1 MAFIIEKYFYLNKKN
16 YQISMNTII
25 TDNSNEEKDDEIII
39 DYNIYE
45 KYILDLSIPNDKRI
59 ELIKRYYKENKENT
73 IEIISRI
80 SGMYHFSGTKILEKY
95 LNDIALENDL
105 SNFLKVEAIKGLLSF
120 EEYEEDIYDEDDK
133 EMKEIKKESNDS
145 IKIRNEKRQNI
156 AFKLLNIVCSQL
168 ISDNELATP
177 YKVEVISMLMKVSK
191 YKEKSSMY
199 FKQVINNDNI
209 DCDYRYKLILSLER
223 KNIENVK
230 YHLSQSLLTFIE
242 NENNLTMYRILSGQY
257 LLQSFDLENKVKE
270 NIYKI
275 ILKFTESE
283 EMEYNLRADAS
294 DLLLSLGS
302 EEMKIIGREMIMK
315 LGGKGKTI
323 SDNKQNVHVKE
334 IEKSV
339 LRILEILCYVPTLKI
354 NENQIDFEY
363 VEEKIKQLIEKENDE
378 NKINISLNRIR
389 MDRTLYSSLSM
400 TISVFMV
407 KLWSYIQTHENKN
420 EIEKRLLQ
428 ELEDMA
434 GTCTSGYI
442 TRFVNTL
449 SGFGELSISISF
461 EDQIISNFNGRLN
474 AYARNIKDDE
484 SIFRTKKL
492 DDVLNIYMKNDENI
506 KLSLD
511 EIKKSTFYINDAIE
525 YFYEIVLDEMR
536 LSSSDYK
543 NRSAFLLF
551 FRTYMSK
558 IREEMF
564 AEFTEYISD
573 FEFDLYFRKALSHYD
588 GIRDMI

>member
-1 MAFIIEKYFYLNKKN
+1 
-16 YQISMNTII
+16 MNTII
-25 TDNSNEEKDDEIII
+25 TDNTNEEEDEIFI
-39 DYNIYE
+39 DYKIYE

-120 EEYEEDIYDEDDK
+120 EEYEEDIYDEDEE

-156 AFKLLNIVCSQL
+156 GFKLLNNVCSQ
-168 ISDNELATP
+168 IINDNELATP
-177 YKVEVISMLMKVSK
+177 YKVEVISMLMKINE
-191 YKEKSSMY
+191 YKEESSIY
-199 FKQVINNDNI
+199 FKQIINKNDI

-223 KNIENVK
+223 KNIENIK

-275 ILKFTESE
+275 ILKFAESE
-283 EMEYNLRADAS
+283 DMEYNLRADAS

-302 EEMKIIGREMIMK
+302 EEMKIKGREMIMK

-339 LRILEILCYVPTLKI
+339 LLILEILCYVPTLKI

-363 VEEKIKQLIEKENDE
+363 VEEKIKDLIDKDNDE

-400 TISVFMV
+400 TLSVFMV
-407 KLWSYIQTHENKN
+407 KLWSYIQTHKSKN

-461 EDQIISNFNGRLN
+461 EDQIILNFNGRLN
-474 AYARNIKDDE
+474 AYARNIRDDK

-543 NRSAFLLF
+543 NRPAFLLF

-564 AEFTEYISD
+564 SEFTEYISE

>member
-1 MAFIIEKYFYLNKKN
+1 
-16 YQISMNTII
+16 MNTII
-25 TDNSNEEKDDEIII
+25 TDNINETKEEDEIFI

-59 ELIKRYYKENKENT
+59 ELIKRYYTENKENT

-95 LNDIALENDL
+95 LNDIALEKDL

-120 EEYEEDIYDEDDK
+120 EEYEEDIYEEDEK

-145 IKIRNEKRQNI
+145 IKNRNEKRQNI

-275 ILKFTESE
+275 ILKFAESE

>member
-1 MAFIIEKYFYLNKKN
+1 
-16 YQISMNTII
+16 MNTII
-25 TDNSNEEKDDEIII
+25 TDNTNEEEDEIFI
-39 DYNIYE
+39 DYKIYE

-120 EEYEEDIYDEDDK
+120 EEYEEDIYDEDEE

-156 AFKLLNIVCSQL
+156 GFKLLNNVCSQ
-168 ISDNELATP
+168 IINDELATP
-177 YKVEVISMLMKVSK
+177 YKVEVISMLMKINE
-191 YKEKSSMY
+191 YKEESSIY
-199 FKQVINNDNI
+199 FKQIINKNDI

-223 KNIENVK
+223 KNIENIK

-275 ILKFTESE
+275 ILKFAESE

-302 EEMKIIGREMIMK
+302 EEMKIKGREMIMK

-339 LRILEILCYVPTLKI
+339 LLILEILCYVPTLKI

-363 VEEKIKQLIEKENDE
+363 VEEKIKDLIDKDNDE

-400 TISVFMV
+400 TLSVFMV
-407 KLWSYIQTHENKN
+407 KLWSYIQTHKSKN

-461 EDQIISNFNGRLN
+461 EDQIILNFNGRLN
-474 AYARNIKDDE
+474 AYARNIRDDE

-543 NRSAFLLF
+543 NRPAFLLF

-564 AEFTEYISD
+564 SEFTEYISE

>member
-1 MAFIIEKYFYLNKKN
+1 
-16 YQISMNTII
+16 
-25 TDNSNEEKDDEIII
+25 
-39 DYNIYE
+39 
-45 KYILDLSIPNDKRI
+45 
-59 ELIKRYYKENKENT
+59 
-73 IEIISRI
+73 
-80 SGMYHFSGTKILEKY
+80 
-95 LNDIALENDL
+95 
-105 SNFLKVEAIKGLLSF
+105 
-120 EEYEEDIYDEDDK
+120 
-133 EMKEIKKESNDS
+133 
-145 IKIRNEKRQNI
+145 
-156 AFKLLNIVCSQL
+156 
-168 ISDNELATP
+168 
-177 YKVEVISMLMKVSK
+177 
-191 YKEKSSMY
+191 
-199 FKQVINNDNI
+199 
-209 DCDYRYKLILSLER
+209 
-223 KNIENVK
+223 
-230 YHLSQSLLTFIE
+230 
-242 NENNLTMYRILSGQY
+242 
-257 LLQSFDLENKVKE
+257 
-270 NIYKI
+270 
-275 ILKFTESE
+275 
-283 EMEYNLRADAS
+283 
-294 DLLLSLGS
+294 
-302 EEMKIIGREMIMK
+302 MIMK

>member
-1 MAFIIEKYFYLNKKN
+1 
-16 YQISMNTII
+16 MNTII

-323 SDNKQNVHVKE
+323 SDKKQNVHVKE

>member
-1 MAFIIEKYFYLNKKN
+1 
-16 YQISMNTII
+16 MNTII

>member
-1 MAFIIEKYFYLNKKN
+1 
-16 YQISMNTII
+16 MNTII
-25 TDNSNEEKDDEIII
+25 TDNSINNEEEDEIFI

-120 EEYEEDIYDEDDK
+120 EEYEEDIYDEDNE

-156 AFKLLNIVCSQL
+156 AFKLLNNVCSL
-168 ISDNELATP
+168 IINDNELATP
-177 YKVEVISMLMKVSK
+177 YKVEVISMLMKINE
-191 YKEKSSMY
+191 YKEESSIY
-199 FKQVINNDNI
+199 FKQIINKDDI

-223 KNIENVK
+223 KNIENNK

-242 NENNLTMYRILSGQY
+242 NEKNLTMYRILSGQY

-275 ILKFTESE
+275 ILNFSESE

-302 EEMKIIGREMIMK
+302 EEMKIKGREMIMK

-363 VEEKIKQLIEKENDE
+363 VEEKIKELINKENDE

-400 TISVFMV
+400 TLSVFMV

-420 EIEKRLLQ
+420 EIEKRLLE

-474 AYARNIKDDE
+474 AYARDILNDE

-492 DDVLNIYMKNDENI
+492 DDVLNIYTKNGDM
-506 KLSLD
+506 KLSMN
-511 EIKKSTFYINDAIE
+511 EIKKSKYDINVAVE
-525 YFYEIVLDEMR
+525 YFYDLVLDEMR

-564 AEFTEYISD
+564 VEFTEYISE

>member
-1 MAFIIEKYFYLNKKN
+1 
-16 YQISMNTII
+16 MNTII
-25 TDNSNEEKDDEIII
+25 TDNTKEEEDEIFI

-120 EEYEEDIYDEDDK
+120 EEYEEDIYDEDEE

-156 AFKLLNIVCSQL
+156 GFKLLNNVCSL
-168 ISDNELATP
+168 IINDNELATP
-177 YKVEVISMLMKVSK
+177 YKVEVISMLMKINE
-191 YKEKSSMY
+191 YKEESSIY
-199 FKQVINNDNI
+199 FKQIINKNDI

-223 KNIENVK
+223 KNIENIK

-275 ILKFTESE
+275 ILKFAESE

-302 EEMKIIGREMIMK
+302 EEMKIKGREMIMK

-339 LRILEILCYVPTLKI
+339 LLILEILCYVPTLKI

-363 VEEKIKQLIEKENDE
+363 VEEKIKDLIDKDNDE

-400 TISVFMV
+400 TLSVFMV
-407 KLWSYIQTHENKN
+407 KLWSYIQTHKSKN

-461 EDQIISNFNGRLN
+461 EDQIILNFNGRLN
-474 AYARNIKDDE
+474 SYARNIRDDE

-543 NRSAFLLF
+543 NRPAFLLF

-564 AEFTEYISD
+564 SEFTEYISE

>member
-1 MAFIIEKYFYLNKKN
+1 
-16 YQISMNTII
+16 MNTII
-25 TDNSNEEKDDEIII
+25 TDNSINTNEEEEEEEEEIFI

-59 ELIKRYYKENKENT
+59 ELIKRYYNENKENT

-80 SGMYHFSGTKILEKY
+80 SGMYHFRGTKILEKY

-120 EEYEEDIYDEDDK
+120 EEYEEDIYDDDED

-156 AFKLLNIVCSQL
+156 AFKLLNNVCSL
-168 ISDNELATP
+168 IINDNELATP
-177 YKVEVISMLMKVSK
+177 YKVEVISMLMKINE
-191 YKEKSSMY
+191 YKEESSIY
-199 FKQVINNDNI
+199 FKQIINKDDI

-223 KNIENVK
+223 KNIENNK

-242 NENNLTMYRILSGQY
+242 NEKNLTMYRILSGQY

-275 ILKFTESE
+275 ILNFSESE

-302 EEMKIIGREMIMK
+302 EEMKIKGREMIMK
-315 LGGKGKTI
+315 LGGEVKTI

-363 VEEKIKQLIEKENDE
+363 VEEKIKELIDKEENDE

-400 TISVFMV
+400 TLSVFMV
-407 KLWSYIQTHENKN
+407 KLWSYIQTHENRN
-420 EIEKRLLQ
+420 EIENRLLE

-474 AYARNIKDDE
+474 AYARDILDDE

-492 DDVLNIYMKNDENI
+492 DDVLNIYMKNENI

-525 YFYEIVLDEMR
+525 YFYDLVLDEMR

-543 NRSAFLLF
+543 NRPAFLLF

-564 AEFTEYISD
+564 VEFTEYITE

-588 GIRDMI
+588 GIRDYL

>member
-1 MAFIIEKYFYLNKKN
+1 
-16 YQISMNTII
+16 MNTII
-25 TDNSNEEKDDEIII
+25 TDNSINTNDEKEDEIII

-59 ELIKRYYKENKENT
+59 ELIKRYYTENKENT

-145 IKIRNEKRQNI
+145 IKIRNEKRQNQSYE
-156 AFKLLNIVCSQL
+156 LLNNVCFQL

-191 YKEKSSMY
+191 YKEESSIY
-199 FKQVINNDNI
+199 FKYIINNDEI

-223 KNIENVK
+223 KNIKDIK
-230 YHLSQSLLTFIE
+230 YHLSESLLTFIE

-275 ILKFTESE
+275 ILKFAESE

-400 TISVFMV
+400 TLSVFMV

-428 ELEDMA
+428 ELEDMT

-564 AEFTEYISD
+564 VEFTEYISE